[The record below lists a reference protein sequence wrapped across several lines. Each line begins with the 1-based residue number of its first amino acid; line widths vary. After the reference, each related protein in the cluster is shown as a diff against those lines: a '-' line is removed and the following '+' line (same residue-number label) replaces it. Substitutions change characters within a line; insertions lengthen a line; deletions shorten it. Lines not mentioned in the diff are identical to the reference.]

1 LIKLILNNKTLMKKI
16 LMAMDFSESSLNA
29 FQHGISI
36 AQKFNSEI
44 TLLWNETKDSVLNL
58 AVDKKV
64 SIKEAA
70 EKKLKE
76 TVEKFRDKNI
86 EFKYIIT
93 KGTTYK
99 EVIKASQNID
109 ADLII
114 TGNHGTHGVRRF
126 FMGDNANKII
136 ALAKCPVLTI
146 QLHRNIAQ
154 DLKKIV
160 IAIDSTLETR
170 QKLPITME
178 FALRFGAEVHV
189 VGIYTSS
196 VGSIKMKVDSYV
208 KQTLASLKT
217 KGIPSKVHFVNTS
230 NISKSIINYSKQVQ
244 ANLIITMVDT
254 EFFTSDVFLGKQG
267 QQLVNQS
274 SIPVLSYH
282 NKEILKTSRLI
293 G

>member
-1 LIKLILNNKTLMKKI
+1 
-16 LMAMDFSESSLNA
+16 MAMDFSESSLNA

-36 AQKFNSEI
+36 AQKFNAEI

-58 AVDKKV
+58 GVDKKE

-76 TVEKFRDKNI
+76 IAEKYSDKNI
-86 EFKYIIT
+86 EFKHVIT

-99 EVIKASQNID
+99 EVIRVSQNID

-146 QLHRNIAQ
+146 QLHRNITQ
-154 DLKKIV
+154 DLKTIV
-160 IAIDSTLETR
+160 IAIDNTLETR
-170 QKLPITME
+170 QKVPITME
-178 FALRFGAEVHV
+178 FAMRFGAEVHV
-189 VGIYTSS
+189 IGIYSSS
-196 VGSIKMKVDSYV
+196 VGSLKMKVDSYV
-208 KQTLASLKT
+208 KQTFASFKT
-217 KGIPSKVHFVNTS
+217 KGIPCKIHFANSS
-230 NISKSIINYSKQVQ
+230 NISKTLLNYSKQVH
-244 ANLIITMVDT
+244 ANLIVTMVDT

-274 SIPVLSYH
+274 QIPVLSFH